1 MLCERMLAEGNGE
14 ALGVIFLEVLQ
25 RRPKDKARQTFEIT
39 EFFEFNTSVCGA
51 TPVRR
56 FGSWFAERGL
66 RWRRRRLAKMKEE
79 RASADGD
86 EKCNEDDRE
95 R

>member
-1 MLCERMLAEGNGE
+1 MLCERVLAEGNGE
-14 ALGVIFLEVLQ
+14 ALGVLFLEVLE

-39 EFFEFNTSVCGA
+39 KFFKFNRSVCGA

-56 FGSWFAERGL
+56 FGSWFAKRGL
-66 RWRRRRLAKMKEE
+66 RWQQRRLAKVKEE
-79 RASADGD
+79 CASADRD
-86 EKCNEDDRE
+86 EKCSENDRE